1 MMQEKISSNPNSV
14 VTPYFIPGNK
24 MSTFRKIQEHLES
37 LKVGDL
43 LEIQRDEH
51 VHWAVYIGNNEV
63 VHLKGVDDG
72 ERANQ
77 GESFTISGIKYN
89 RAAVIR
95 ENILDAVGNSNVR
108 INNTGDENFR

>member
-1 MMQEKISSNPNSV
+1 MLLHV
-14 VTPYFIPGNK
+14 YF
-24 MSTFRKIQEHLES
+24 FYFL
-37 LKVGDL
+37 
-43 LEIQRDEH
+43 H
-51 VHWAVYIGNNEV
+51 VGNNEV

-95 ENILDAVGNSNVR
+95 ENILDAVGNANVR
-108 INNTGDENFR
+108 INNTGDENFM